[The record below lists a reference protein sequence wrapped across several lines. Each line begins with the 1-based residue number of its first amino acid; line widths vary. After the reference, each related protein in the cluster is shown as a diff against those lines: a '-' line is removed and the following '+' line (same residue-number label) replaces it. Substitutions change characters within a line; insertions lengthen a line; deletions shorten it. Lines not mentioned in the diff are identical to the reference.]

1 MQTRYMERSNSLAR
15 EKRALDPSSTEEG
28 QSDRKRPALAS
39 VIVEA
44 LKVDSLQKLCSSLEP
59 ILRRVVSEE
68 VERALAKLGPAK
80 LTGRSSPKRIEGPD
94 GRNLQ
99 LQFRSRLS
107 LPLFT
112 GGKVEGEQG
121 TTIHIVLLDASTGH
135 VVTSG
140 PESSVKLDVVVL
152 EGDFN
157 NEDDDGWNQEEFESH
172 VVKERE
178 GKRPLLT
185 GDLQVTL
192 KEGVGTLG
200 ELTFT
205 DNSSWIR
212 SRKFRLGL
220 KVASGYCEGMR
231 IREAKTDAFTV
242 KDHRGELYKKHYPPA
257 LNDEVWRLEKIGKD
271 GSFHKRL
278 NKAGIFTVEDF
289 LRLVVRDSQRLRNIL
304 GSGMSNKMWD
314 VLVEHAKTC
323 VLSGK
328 LYVYYPDDVR
338 SVGVVFNNIYELS
351 GLIAG
356 GQYHSAD
363 SLTENQKVFV
373 DTLVKKAYDNWI
385 SVVEYDGK
393 SLLNFNQSKS
403 SGSSQTEVAMGPQD
417 YPNSFDHQLTLPS
430 LPVSVPPQQPSVG
443 PSITVG
449 DIGLGRSLPLLKA
462 RIVAPLA
469 VGELVEVPSSESA
482 WVDSI
487 SCVEF
492 LESPELTKI
501 CQACGNV
508 IGGLKGGSLGF
519 NQKIGELG
527 IQDLSFSQKGKELS
541 YLMGWLSEL
550 EGQWKGVLILW
561 DNWWLLLDRIQE
573 ILMLF
578 TSLLREVQVVGSS
591 WPERLLRYRIKFPNA
606 VDFIFKAAPR
616 LVWGGR
622 YPIQSQNVNLNAP
635 MQFDGTS
642 FPLQNQLIG
651 NPHQVQ
657 LPSNESMLALGPPP
671 ATTPGFQSVGTSNL
685 NYRVDDFFPEDEIR
699 MRSHEMLENDDMQH
713 LLRIFNMGNHGHASA
728 NVTDDGYPYSSAYMP
743 TSSTGYGFDEDR
755 SRSSGKAVVGWLK
768 LKAALRWGIF
778 VRKKAAERRAQ
789 LVDSQR
795 EQRLILGLELMLGGV
810 GPWTANWWSHH
821 NNVTSR
827 NLFACTVLA
836 CTLKMLVTQL

>member
-1 MQTRYMERSNSLAR
+1 MKRPRPDQSGNHSSLACKSLKIIQKIPNLNPNPTVEISRSSDPITSQPPSNYPTDSRNSLRPSLYHSHHNLTKPIKISPLVSEAKIRSYFLETSHVLKKKRKKLKIPVCLSRAGAGGGVSQRRRRDGIVFWKMQTRYMERSNS
-15 EKRALDPSSTEEG
+15 KRGLDSSSAEEG
-28 QSDRKRPALAS
+28 QPDRKRPALAS

-80 LTGRSSPKRIEGPD
+80 LTGRSSPKRIEGPS

-99 LQFRSRLS
+99 LHFRSRLS

-121 TTIHIVLLDASTGH
+121 AAIHIVLIDASTGL

-157 NEDDDGWNQEEFESH
+157 NENDDNWTEEEFESH

-200 ELTFT
+200 DLTFT

-220 KVASGYCEGMR
+220 KVASGCCEGIR

-257 LNDEVWRLEKIGKD
+257 MNDEVWRLEKIGKD

-278 NKAGIFTVEDF
+278 NKAGIRTVEDF

-328 LYVYYPDDVR
+328 LYVYYPDDAR
-338 SVGVVFNNIYELS
+338 TVGVVFNDIYELS
-351 GLIAG
+351 GLIAN
-356 GQYHSAD
+356 GQYYSAD
-363 SLTENQKVFV
+363 SLSDSQKVNV

-385 SVVEYDGK
+385 HVVEYDGK
-393 SLLNFNQSKS
+393 SLLGFTQNKS
-403 SGSSQTEVAMGPQD
+403 VVAPQADIPSGPQN
-417 YPNSFDHQLTLPS
+417 YVNSFDQQLTLPT
-430 LPVSVPPQQPSVG
+430 LSVPAPPEQPSMDSGLSVG
-443 PSITVG
+443 GYNDS
-449 DIGLGRSLPLLKA
+449 
-462 RIVAPLA
+462 
-469 VGELVEVPSSESA
+469 VPS
-482 WVDSI
+482 
-487 SCVEF
+487 
-492 LESPELTKI
+492 
-501 CQACGNV
+501 
-508 IGGLKGGSLGF
+508 
-519 NQKIGELG
+519 
-527 IQDLSFSQKGKELS
+527 
-541 YLMGWLSEL
+541 
-550 EGQWKGVLILW
+550 
-561 DNWWLLLDRIQE
+561 R
-573 ILMLF
+573 
-578 TSLLREVQVVGSS
+578 
-591 WPERLLRYRIKFPNA
+591 FPMQPQN
-606 VDFIFKAAPR
+606 
-616 LVWGGR
+616 L
-622 YPIQSQNVNLNAP
+622 NVNAP
-635 MQFDGTS
+635 IQFDGTS
-642 FPLQNQLIG
+642 FPLQNPLISASQQA
-651 NPHQVQ
+651 H
-657 LPSNESMLALGPPP
+657 LPRSDNLLALGPPHSSSM
-671 ATTPGFQSVGTSNL
+671 GFQSFSTSNPN
-685 NYRVDDFFPEDEIR
+685 NYRGVEDFFSEDEIR

-713 LLRIFNMGNHGHASA
+713 LLRIFNMGGQGHGSF
-728 NVTDDGYPYSSAYMP
+728 NGTEDGYPYSSPFVANPSPNY
-743 TSSTGYGFDEDR
+743 SFEDEP

-778 VRKKAAERRAQ
+778 IRKKAAERRAQ
-789 LVDSQR
+789 LV
-795 EQRLILGLELMLGGV
+795 ELDE
-810 GPWTANWWSHH
+810 S
-821 NNVTSR
+821 
-827 NLFACTVLA
+827 
-836 CTLKMLVTQL
+836 